1 VVIENEHRA
10 THPAIGVFVG
20 EHGHRLL
27 VSRLSPWC
35 QRALA
40 GTSEEIHV
48 LDPQ

>member
-27 VSRLSPWC
+27 VSRLRPWS
-35 QRALA
+35 QRAVVL
-40 GTSEEIHV
+40 TSEETRV